1 MEAQNEIGFCKFV
14 TGDIVTE
21 EEPMPESEVD
31 DSRVT
36 EW

>member
-1 MEAQNEIGFCKFV
+1 MEAQNGIGFCKFI
-14 TGDIVTE
+14 TGDIVTG
-21 EEPMPESEVD
+21 EEPMPESEAG